1 MPDNSRIV
9 LPGKAEREVMT
20 EAGET
25 LAPPADWVLLP
36 PGDAA
41 LTRRV
46 KQAGPTWQVRVKRGR
61 RVFSGGVWAPA
72 ATIERIREQLAD
84 QRATPAYKRRLE
96 ADRAR
101 RQAREDAYAREF
113 YRSVLGFLDF
123 HPRFSD
129 LAARMA
135 RAVTDHAVPVGSGT
149 VARTGRIP
157 IDDRAAAAVI
167 AWMRHRTTGYDTM
180 KIPRIKG
187 RRREVRQ
194 QLAQVSQRL
203 LGRYRAGEPVDPA
216 SCPIRAALS
225 RS

>member
-1 MPDNSRIV
+1 M
-9 LPGKAEREVMT
+9 
-20 EAGET
+20 
-25 LAPPADWVLLP
+25 
-36 PGDAA
+36 
-41 LTRRV
+41 
-46 KQAGPTWQVRVKRGR
+46 
-61 RVFSGGVWAPA
+61 FSGGVWAPA
-72 ATIERIREQLAD
+72 ATIERIRKQLAE
-84 QRATPAYKRRLE
+84 QRSTPEYKRRLE

-101 RQAREDAYAREF
+101 RQARQDAYVREF
-113 YRSVLGFLDF
+113 YQSVLRFLDF

-149 VARTGRIP
+149 VARTSRIP

-167 AWMRHRTTGYDTM
+167 AWMRHRTTGYESMT
-180 KIPRIKG
+180 IPRIKG
-187 RRREVRQ
+187 RRREVRR